1 MADEI
6 LALDEVVK
14 TLHEHRILDGLTLS
28 VKAGERVALIGESTA
43 GKTTV
48 FKIIVGLLRPDSG
61 RISIFGQDMTGMN
74 ETERSAIL
82 HDIEMQFQF
91 GALFDSMTVGENI
104 RFVLDEKRKLSRKEK
119 EKRIELLLRELNLYA
134 AVNKYPYQL
143 SGGMKKRAAVAR
155 ALSTSP
161 RLALFDEP
169 AAGLDPVSS
178 VRLVSAIR
186 SMAPENHATL
196 IIATTSA
203 LQAHRFADRII
214 LLKKGRVHADG
225 TCSDL
230 LTHGDEYTRK
240 YLSRELQTPV
250 KSL

>member
-6 LALDEVVK
+6 LALDDVVK
-14 TLHEHRILDGLTLS
+14 TLHGHRVLDGLNLS
-28 VKAGERVALIGESTA
+28 VKEGEHVALIGESTA

-48 FKIIVGLLRPDSG
+48 FKIIVGLLRLDSG
-61 RISIFGQDMTGMN
+61 RVSVFGQDITGIN
-74 ETERSAIL
+74 EAERRAIL
-82 HDIEMQFQF
+82 RDIEMQFQF
-91 GALFDSMTVGENI
+91 GALFDSMTVGENV
-104 RFVLDEKRKLSRKEK
+104 RFMLDEKRKLPRKEK
-119 EKRIELLLRELNLYA
+119 EERVERLLRELNLWA

-178 VRLVSAIR
+178 VRIVSTIKTLI
-186 SMAPENHATL
+186 PENHTTV

-214 LLKKGRVHADG
+214 LLKEGRVHADG
-225 TCSDL
+225 ACMDL

-240 YLSRELQTPV
+240 YLSRELQTPA
-250 KSL
+250 